1 MHDATLARAADDFV
15 ARVLL
20 VVEAGPEA
28 PADAAQLR
36 ARLLG
41 DWAAVEDTSV
51 ARRLEA
57 QELDDARFALVV
69 WADEMLLKAAWP
81 GRDAWSHDLL
91 QMQLYRTNRGGDEF
105 YERLARLRPDQ
116 SEARLVFF
124 VCLVLGFE
132 GQLVGDDAARRA
144 LVQQHYDMLRAAG
157 LARDLITADRLTPD
171 AYALDVHLEPPS
183 SGGARRILL
192 GWAVVAGA
200 VFVLAWGVLRLLAQ
214 GVPLPPGG

>member
-20 VVEAGPEA
+20 VVEAGADA
-28 PADAAQLR
+28 PADASQLR

-41 DWAAVEDTSV
+41 DWAAVEDTPV

-116 SEARLVFF
+116 GEARLVFF

-132 GQLVGDDAARRA
+132 GQLVGDEAARRA
-144 LVQQHYDMLRAAG
+144 IVQQHYDMLRAAG

-192 GWAVVAGA
+192 GWAAVAGA